1 MRKKFKLLGVMLAT
15 SLLFLSACN
24 NGGTET
30 NNGSKSKNKS
40 EVNISVVLKTLSS
53 PYWKYVE
60 AGAKDA
66 GKKLGVNVTVVGPP
80 SESEVMQ
87 QVNMIEDQLSQA
99 PDGIAVA
106 PIQAATVISALSGK
120 DLPML
125 TVDTDSD
132 FEGKLTYIGS
142 DNHSAGK
149 TAAELLIKKLNKGDK
164 VAMINGALGNPAM
177 DERAKGAKETFKA
190 AGIEVVAEQAADS
203 DKAKAM
209 SVMENI
215 LQTHSDIKAVYAGND
230 DMAIGALRAIKAAG
244 LDIMVVGT
252 DGTEEAVKSIIEGG
266 LYGTIAQK
274 PYDMGYLAVENLLKA
289 INGEKIKPRIDSG
302 LDIVTSENAEE
313 FLEFLKSL
321 EK

>member
-1 MRKKFKLLGVMLAT
+1 MRKKFKLLCVILAT
-15 SLLFLSACN
+15 SLMFLSACN
-24 NGGTET
+24 NNGTET
-30 NNGSKSKNKS
+30 TNGSKSKNKS
-40 EVNISVVLKTLSS
+40 EVDISIVLKTLSS

-66 GKKLGVNVTVVGPP
+66 GKKLGVHVTVVGPP

-87 QVNMIEDQLSQA
+87 QVNMIEDQLSQS
-99 PDGIAVA
+99 PDGLAIA
-106 PIQAATVISALSGK
+106 PIQADTVVSTLNGK

-125 TVDTDSD
+125 TIDTDSD
-132 FEGKLTYIGS
+132 FKGKLTYIGS

-177 DERAKGAKETFKA
+177 DERAKGAKETFEKS
-190 AGIEVVAEQAADS
+190 GIEVVAEQPADS

-215 LQTHSDIKAVYAGND
+215 LQSHSDIKAVYAGND

-274 PYDMGYLAVENLLKA
+274 PFDMGYLAVENLLNA
-289 INGEKIKPRIDSG
+289 INGEEIEPRIDSG

-313 FLEFLKSL
+313 FLEFLKSM
-321 EK
+321 E